1 MPVLRTTPSMAW
13 MDAVFGVAGLVAHF
27 EARRWFGGCMRT
39 GLCCLA
45 SAR

>member
-13 MDAVFGVAGLVAHF
+13 MDTVFGVAGLVAHF
-27 EARRWFGGCMRT
+27 EARRWISGCMRT
-39 GLCCLA
+39 GLCCPA